1 MSKTRTTKVVNNNP
15 LECPFIDDDGSQFPI
30 CSELGENTVCVWFA
44 PDCLEW
50 VQEDVLTDDEKKV
63 GKLPTFGRG
72 FLMAWVDLWWGTRD
86 YRDFLVTIKR
96 QTCPMHKPEIVNLSE
111 KEDEKRISLYSEER
125 LKRLFSFIR
134 DKYTEIPIAKSYVG
148 LNCSCLGE
156 TPVII
161 SCREEYGTHFCMD
174 KNVPL
179 VRVYYF
185 AVNPFIKHLAK
196 QNYVIAK
203 KTNETVETYD
213 IELICPVCGQS
224 MIVKNLNRE
233 IRFILAGKDVT
244 TDKDL
249 LENCLANSFVE
260 GWRDLLDKCKLGA
273 RAQPKQKRTE

>member
-1 MSKTRTTKVVNNNP
+1 MTKQEKNIEDYP
-15 LECPFIDDDGSQFPI
+15 SDCPFMV
-30 CSELGENTVCVWFA
+30 GENDSYPLCSALDNACCVWHS
-44 PDCLEW
+44 PDILQW
-50 VQEDVLTDDEKKV
+50 VQEDVLTDYEGKF

-72 FLMAWVDLWWGTRD
+72 SLMAWVDQWWGTRD
-86 YRDFLVTIKR
+86 YRDFLVTINR
-96 QTCPMHKPEIVNLSE
+96 QTCPMHNPEIVNLSE
-111 KEDEKRISLYSEER
+111 KEDEKIINQYFEER

-134 DKYTEIPIAKSYVG
+134 DKYTEIPIVKSFIG
-148 LNCSCLGE
+148 LNCNCLGE

-161 SCREEYGTHFCMD
+161 SCREQYGTHFCMD
-174 KNVPL
+174 KNVQL
-179 VRVYYF
+179 IRVYSF

-233 IRFILAGKDVT
+233 ISFILAGKDVT

-249 LENCLANSFVE
+249 LENCLAISFVK
-260 GWRDLLDKCKLGA
+260 GWIDLLDKCKLGA
-273 RAQPKQKRTE
+273 SAQPKQKRT